1 MYFDYTLLYVMCMLF
16 RWFETIIWPIVGVM
30 VFVYFGSIVYYSKCQ
45 VRYAE
50 IMFYAILLS

>member
-1 MYFDYTLLYVMCMLF
+1 MAYR

-30 VFVYFGSIVYYSKCQ
+30 VFVYFGSIVYYSKCR